1 MKEWLRAVLV
11 NAPAVLLLAIVFS
24 SVYLTATGKDIP
36 ELFLLPRRRPIGCA
50 VRATIVGFSPGNVLY
65 RDPSGGRITH
75 KRGKRPSQRRRR
87 NGHSFDQGF

>member
-36 ELFLLPRRRPIGCA
+36 A
-50 VRATIVGFSPGNVLY
+50 FSTSSPAAYWLRCPGNDS
-65 RDPSGGRITH
+65 RFQSR
-75 KRGKRPSQRRRR
+75 
-87 NGHSFDQGF
+87 